1 MSSLPNGAQVV
12 YYINY
17 QNFENL
23 IILIVDECFILFYYV
38 TFDFAS
44 LYTLCV
50 IGGLKLMCVAD
61 SIKFQVRKFTA
72 V

>member
-1 MSSLPNGAQVV
+1 MNA
-12 YYINY
+12 
-17 QNFENL
+17 
-23 IILIVDECFILFYYV
+23 LFYCYYV

-61 SIKFQVRKFTA
+61 AVKFQVRKFTA
-72 V
+72 VELLTTEL

>member
-1 MSSLPNGAQVV
+1 MNA
-12 YYINY
+12 
-17 QNFENL
+17 
-23 IILIVDECFILFYYV
+23 LFYFYYF

-61 SIKFQVRKFTA
+61 AIKFQVRKFTTLELLTIELY
-72 V
+72 VCLVVNRL